1 MKEYELHFNYK
12 DIFLAPRLALSPK
25 KIWVLITGNL
35 SGFILYWII
44 SYISLI
50 LSGIEINEAIADYGL
65 YPFLFGSSAPII
77 SWITYYLGIL
87 IWLFFILVS
96 CAGVSRLT
104 LKQLQGDNFYSA
116 NDAIDYAIKKW
127 KSVLFAPLS
136 IFLIIIIFILIACI
150 FAWFG
155 SIPIIGT
162 ITLPLLYLFYFFG
175 AIFTIFSFLAL
186 ISSMLFS
193 PAIIGSYEEDTIGT
207 VFLSYQIT
215 FCQPWRV
222 ILYNILLFPMAI
234 IFVNIFSWFY
244 TNSFNLINQIFG
256 FFMGAKFENI
266 IGYAS
271 SIVDTSW
278 VSDSMSGINISI
290 EDDLL
295 VLPNAAS
302 DLVELMLGFLST
314 VFSQFLISL
323 PNFSFDFFT
332 ESLSTIDTIAGM
344 LLSLPLVF
352 LTLSV
357 LSYGISIISVGET
370 IIFVI
375 FKKIMDNE
383 NILLLNDESDV
394 DDSVNEINDLDKSSH
409 SILSSSEEE

>member
-1 MKEYELHFNYK
+1 
-12 DIFLAPRLALSPK
+12 
-25 KIWVLITGNL
+25 
-35 SGFILYWII
+35 
-44 SYISLI
+44 
-50 LSGIEINEAIADYGL
+50 
-65 YPFLFGSSAPII
+65 
-77 SWITYYLGIL
+77 
-87 IWLFFILVS
+87 
-96 CAGVSRLT
+96 
-104 LKQLQGDNFYSA
+104 
-116 NDAIDYAIKKW
+116 
-127 KSVLFAPLS
+127 
-136 IFLIIIIFILIACI
+136 
-150 FAWFG
+150 
-155 SIPIIGT
+155 
-162 ITLPLLYLFYFFG
+162 
-175 AIFTIFSFLAL
+175 
-186 ISSMLFS
+186 
-193 PAIIGSYEEDTIGT
+193 
-207 VFLSYQIT
+207 
-215 FCQPWRV
+215 
-222 ILYNILLFPMAI
+222 
-234 IFVNIFSWFY
+234 
-244 TNSFNLINQIFG
+244 
-256 FFMGAKFENI
+256 MGAKFENI